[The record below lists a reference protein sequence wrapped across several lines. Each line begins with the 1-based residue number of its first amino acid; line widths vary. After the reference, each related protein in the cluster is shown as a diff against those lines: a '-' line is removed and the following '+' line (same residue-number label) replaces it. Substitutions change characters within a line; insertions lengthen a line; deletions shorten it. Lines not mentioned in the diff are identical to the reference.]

1 VPRLRRV
8 DCSGPGIRRRRR
20 GRSFSYEGP
29 AGEAVTDPE
38 ALARI
43 RGLAIPPAWKDV
55 WICPIPTGHLQAVG
69 TDAAGRRQYLYHE
82 TWRTRRDQA
91 KFDHMLEFAHALP
104 GLRERAA
111 EHLAQPGLTRERVL
125 ACATRL
131 LDRGFF
137 RMGTEGYA
145 EQHQTYGLATI
156 QKRHVRLDGD
166 LITFDYAAK
175 NGKRRLASV
184 LDPAVREVVAQLKRR
199 GGGGPDLLA
208 FKQGRAWVD
217 VRSEDIN
224 AYIREQTGG
233 DFTAKDFRTWSATV
247 LAAVAL
253 ASSFP
258 ERAGRVCPTRMRR
271 ACPSLSVGECDVDT
285 RPALSARSRTARAR
299 AISRAVKEV
308 AHYLGNTPA
317 VCRASSIDP
326 RLFDRYRS
334 GLTIAG
340 ALEQLGRV
348 DEPGEPAHQGPIEEA
363 VRDLI
368 EERHAPELD
377 LTNAPRAS

>member
-1 VPRLRRV
+1 VARIRRV

-20 GRSFSYEGP
+20 GRSFSYEDPTG
-29 AGEAVTDPE
+29 AVIDDPE
-38 ALARI
+38 VLARI
-43 RGLAIPPAWKDV
+43 RGLGIPPAWKDV

-82 TWRTRRDQA
+82 AWRTRRDQA

-111 EHLAQPGLTRERVL
+111 EHLAGDGLSRERVL

-145 EQHQTYGLATI
+145 EQNQTYGLATI

-166 LITFDYAAK
+166 LISFDYVSK
-175 NGKRRLASV
+175 SGKRRLASV
-184 LDPAVREVVAQLKRR
+184 LDPAVSEVVAQLKGRR
-199 GGGGPDLLA
+199 GGPELLA
-208 FKQGRAWVD
+208 YRRGREWVD
-217 VRSEDIN
+217 IRSDDIN
-224 AYIREQTGG
+224 AYIKEQTGG

-247 LAAVAL
+247 LASVAL

-258 ERAGRVCPTRMRR
+258 Q
-271 ACPSLSVGECDVDT
+271 
-285 RPALSARSRTARAR
+285 ARSRTARAR

-317 VCRASSIDP
+317 VCRASYIDP
-326 RLFDRYRS
+326 RVFDRYRS
-334 GLTIAG
+334 DLTIAG
-340 ALEQLGRV
+340 ALTQLGDV
-348 DEPGEPAHQGPIEEA
+348 GEYGEPAHQGPVEEA
-363 VRDLI
+363 VLELIEQKRGPGLALDLI
-368 EERHAPELD
+368 A
-377 LTNAPRAS
+377 

>member
-1 VPRLRRV
+1 MARVRRV

-20 GRSFSYEGP
+20 GRSFGYEEP
-29 AGEAVTDPE
+29 TGETVTDPE
-38 ALARI
+38 VLARI
-43 RGLAIPPAWKDV
+43 RALAIPPAWKDV

-82 TWRTRRDQA
+82 AWRTRRDQA
-91 KFDHMLEFAHALP
+91 KFDHMLEFARALP

-111 EHLAQPGLTRERVL
+111 EHLAGDGLDRERVL

-145 EQHQTYGLATI
+145 EQNQTYGLATI

-166 LITFDYAAK
+166 LISFDYVSK
-175 NGKRRLASV
+175 SGKRRLQSV
-184 LDPAVREVVAQLKRR
+184 LDPAVSEVVAQLKRR
-199 GGGGPDLLA
+199 RGGGPELLA
-208 FKQGRAWVD
+208 FKRDRTWVD

-224 AYIREQTGG
+224 AYIKEQTGG

-258 ERAGRVCPTRMRR
+258 Q
-271 ACPSLSVGECDVDT
+271 
-285 RPALSARSRTARAR
+285 ARSRTARTR
-299 AISRAVKEV
+299 AISRAVQEV

-317 VCRASSIDP
+317 VCRASYIDP
-326 RLFDRYRS
+326 RVFDRYRS
-334 GLTIAG
+334 GLTVAG
-340 ALEQLGRV
+340 ALEQLGQV

-363 VRDLI
+363 VLDLL
-368 EERHAPELD
+368 EARHAPALD
-377 LTNAPRAS
+377 LTYAQRAG

>member
-1 VPRLRRV
+1 MARIRRV

-29 AGEAVTDPE
+29 DGEAVTDPE
-38 ALARI
+38 VLARI
-43 RGLAIPPAWKDV
+43 RGLGIPPAWKDV

-82 TWRTRRDQA
+82 AWRTRRDQE

-104 GLRERAA
+104 VLRERAA
-111 EHLAQPGLTRERVL
+111 EHLAGDGLTRERVL

-145 EQHQTYGLATI
+145 EQNQTYGLATI

-166 LITFDYAAK
+166 LISFDYVSK
-175 NGKRRLASV
+175 NGKRRLESV
-184 LDPAVREVVAQLKRR
+184 LDPAVSEVVAQLKRR
-199 GGGGPDLLA
+199 GAGGGPELLA
-208 FKQGRAWVD
+208 YKRGRAWVD

-258 ERAGRVCPTRMRR
+258 Q
-271 ACPSLSVGECDVDT
+271 
-285 RPALSARSRTARAR
+285 ARSRTARAR

-317 VCRASSIDP
+317 VCRASYIDP
-326 RLFDRYRS
+326 RVFDRYRS

-340 ALEQLGRV
+340 VLERLGQV
-348 DEPGEPAHQGPIEEA
+348 DEPGEPAHQGPVEEA
-363 VRDLI
+363 VLDMI
-368 EERHAPELD
+368 EDKHAPELD
-377 LTNAPRAS
+377 LTVAPRAS